1 MKGILAGIV
10 AATTIALLATSFGV
24 STPQTATSTKVGFIE
39 QQKVLTDTQ
48 IGKRAQ
54 QQLKDLQDKKQAEI
68 DAKEQALRE
77 LGDKITNEALPL
89 TNEAREQLKRD
100 QRKQKAELDSFIS
113 DAYDEADA
121 MNRENAK
128 NIQKIVEA
136 TASEIAG
143 ELGYSII
150 LERLG
155 VVLYGNREF
164 DLTDEMIKRID
175 RKTAAKPE
183 EPKAK

>member
-10 AATTIALLATSFGV
+10 VATTIALLATSFGV
-24 STPQTATSTKVGFIE
+24 GTTQTATSTRVGFIE
-39 QQKVLTDTQ
+39 QQRVLTDTQ

-54 QQLKDLQDKKQAEI
+54 QQLKDLQEKKQAEI
-68 DAKEQALRE
+68 DRKEQELRE
-77 LGDKITNEALPL
+77 LGEKISNEALPL

-100 QRKQKAELDSFIS
+100 QRKKKAELDIFIS
-113 DAYDEADA
+113 DAYEEADA
-121 MNRENAK
+121 LNRENAK
-128 NIQKIVEA
+128 NIQKLVEA

-164 DLTDEMIKRID
+164 DLTDEMIKRVD
-175 RKTAAKPE
+175 RKTAKPE
-183 EPKAK
+183 EPTVK